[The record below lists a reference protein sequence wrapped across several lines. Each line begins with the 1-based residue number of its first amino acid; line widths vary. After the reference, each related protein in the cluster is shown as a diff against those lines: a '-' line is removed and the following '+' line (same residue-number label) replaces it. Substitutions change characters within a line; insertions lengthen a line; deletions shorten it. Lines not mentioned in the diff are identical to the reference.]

1 MLRKKMNTESLK
13 EKSIG
18 IFDSGIGGLTVAKEI
33 IRHLPN
39 ENIIYLGDTARVP
52 YGTKSRE
59 TVIKYAE
66 GNSRFLL
73 SKGIKLLVVACNTA
87 SAYAIKA
94 LEDQLTIPVVGVI
107 RPGAKKAVESTK
119 NGRIGVIGT
128 PSTIKSNAYPK
139 VINKIDPDISVFSK
153 ACPLFVPLAEEGWL
167 QNDISKNIAFEYLS
181 ELKKFDIDT
190 LILGCTHYPLLKE
203 TIGEVIGK
211 NVVLIDSAEQVSDKV
226 SKIIDQNGAE
236 KRENSKTSLREFY
249 LTDNSETFISVAK
262 SFLGE
267 DMREVKLVDIL

>member
-1 MLRKKMNTESLK
+1 MNTESLK

-33 IRHLPN
+33 IKHLPY
-39 ENIIYLGDTARVP
+39 ENIVYLGDTARVP

-66 GNSRFLL
+66 SNSRFLL

-94 LEDQLTIPVVGVI
+94 LEAQLTIPVVGVI

-139 VINKIDPDISVFSK
+139 VINKINPDITVFSK

-167 QNDISKNIAFEYLS
+167 QNDIARNVALEYLS

-211 NVVLIDSAEQVSDKV
+211 DVVLIDS
-226 SKIIDQNGAE
+226 
-236 KRENSKTSLREFY
+236 
-249 LTDNSETFISVAK
+249 
-262 SFLGE
+262 
-267 DMREVKLVDIL
+267 